1 MSARTHAPS
10 DQDWTDPDWLDDP
23 WTAAEPRR
31 RGRKKPVG
39 RRQLAQLTADEDSE
53 QALHEAHL
61 QLSSPIGARILNGR
75 RWFCGCAPF
84 FPLEAADEVPL
95 RTPGCWK
102 VRK

>member
-1 MSARTHAPS
+1 MGYPHPQEPQASVQLIDLIPKVHRTPA
-10 DQDWTDPDWLDDP
+10 
-23 WTAAEPRR
+23 
-31 RGRKKPVG
+31 
-39 RRQLAQLTADEDSE
+39 LAVLHRAVLEVRSTLLRLSDEDSE